1 MIERIEFGRTGHFSS
16 RVIFGAAA
24 LGGMKQERADR
35 TLELLDMYGL
45 NHIDTAASYGES
57 ELRLA
62 PFLKTRRM
70 DFFLASKTG
79 HRTYEKA
86 RTQLHK
92 SLERLGVDHLDLIQM
107 HNLAQADQWE
117 VAMGEGGALQ
127 ALVEA
132 KDEGLVRNIG
142 VTGHGTYIPSMHK
155 KSLEHFSFASVLM
168 PYNYSMMSNEQYA
181 ADFAAT
187 RALCNER
194 GVAIQT
200 IKAIARRRWREDDDA
215 KRFSWY
221 APITEPEAMRRAVHY
236 VLGQP
241 DLFLNTTSD
250 ATLLESILKLAS
262 ETVSLPADEQM
273 LKDQESLGIEP
284 LFVRDVSDDV
294 ILETS
299 AG

>member
-1 MIERIEFGRTGHFSS
+1 MIQRIEFGRTGHFSS

-35 TLELLDMYGL
+35 TLELLDIYGL

-57 ELRLA
+57 EVRLA
-62 PFLKTRRM
+62 PFLKTRRQ
-70 DFFLASKTG
+70 DFFLATKTG
-79 HRTYEKA
+79 HRTFDKA
-86 RTQLHK
+86 REQLHR
-92 SLERLGVDHLDLIQM
+92 SLERLGVDHVDLIQM
-107 HNLAQADQWE
+107 HNLAQADQWD

-132 KDEGLVRNIG
+132 RDEGLVRHIG

-155 KSLEHFSFASVLM
+155 KSLENFAFASVLM
-168 PYNYSMMSNEQYA
+168 PYNYSMMCNPQYA
-181 ADFAAT
+181 ADFEAT
-187 RALCNER
+187 RALCKER

-200 IKAIARRRWREDDDA
+200 IKAIALRRWQDSDSA

-221 APITEPEAMRRAVHY
+221 APITEPEAMRRAVHR
-236 VLGQP
+236 VLCEP

-250 ATLLESILKLAS
+250 ATLLEQILKFAS
-262 ETVSLPADEQM
+262 ESIERPTDEQM
-273 LKDQESLGIEP
+273 QADQENLGIEP

>member
-62 PFLKTRRM
+62 PFLKTRRA

-79 HRTYEKA
+79 HRTYDKA
-86 RTQLHK
+86 RTQLHQ

-107 HNLAQADQWE
+107 HNLAQPDQWD

-168 PYNYSMMSNEQYA
+168 PYNFSMMSNVQYA

-200 IKAIARRRWREDDDA
+200 IKSIARRRWRDDDDA

-221 APITEPEAMRRAVHY
+221 APITEPEAMRRAIHY
-236 VLGQP
+236 VLAEP

-250 ATLLESILKLAS
+250 ATLLEPILKMAS
-262 ETVSLPADEQM
+262 ESVSLPTDEQM
-273 LKDQESLGIEP
+273 QIDQDSLGIEP

-294 ILETS
+294 LLETS

>member
-1 MIERIEFGRTGHFSS
+1 M
-16 RVIFGAAA
+16 
-24 LGGMKQERADR
+24 
-35 TLELLDMYGL
+35 
-45 NHIDTAASYGES
+45 
-57 ELRLA
+57 
-62 PFLKTRRM
+62 
-70 DFFLASKTG
+70 
-79 HRTYEKA
+79 
-86 RTQLHK
+86 HK

-132 KDEGLVRNIG
+132 KEEGLVRNIG

-168 PYNYSMMSNEQYA
+168 PYNFSMMSNEQYA

-262 ETVSLPADEQM
+262 ETISLPSDEQM
-273 LKDQESLGIEP
+273 MADQESLGIEP

-294 ILETS
+294 IVEVS